1 MLTKRKYKVIGED
14 LDEVLSFNDLFLDR
28 VNDYEYIYALQEV
41 ADDIMDLKVSQS
53 MFVQLSRDDKD
64 VKGVLIRIS

>member
-1 MLTKRKYKVIGED
+1 MLTKRKYRVIGED

-28 VNDYEYIYALQEV
+28 ANDYEYIYTLQEV

-64 VKGVLIRIS
+64 VKGVLIRVS

>member
-1 MLTKRKYKVIGED
+1 MLTKRKYKVIGEY